1 MISSQPK
8 SKEHLMIRYICKLV
22 LLTSKIFS
30 FLHPYFATHK
40 KQIKSIIYAEKVIL
54 RKNNIK

>member
-1 MISSQPK
+1 
-8 SKEHLMIRYICKLV
+8 MIRYICKLV

-30 FLHPYFATHK
+30 FLRPYFATHK